1 MSRVTALG
9 SWHMRSSC
17 DILWTVTAMEPG
29 SHLSV
34 ETSELV
40 LMYRLQGC
48 ACLRWKVDA
57 GRTRAKVTEF
67 VQRKTKQGLLK
78 KRACHSPLTPDSP
91 IPWESHKS
99 GRFRWP
105 SCGDLKYCSIVF
117 GCLMQVV
124 PARNK
129 VWNKTI
135 LKVSVFSNNS
145 FNLLIRKSTS
155 DFICSKYPCVRTYCR
170 SSPYLIS
177 NYAIKLK

>member
-1 MSRVTALG
+1 MSRVSALG

-34 ETSELV
+34 GTSELV

-48 ACLRWKVDA
+48 ACLRWKVDG

-78 KRACHSPLTPDSP
+78 KLACHSPITLNSP

-105 SCGDLKYCSIVF
+105 SCGDLKYCSMFF
-117 GCLMQVV
+117 GCIMQVV

-145 FNLLIRKSTS
+145 FTLIIRKSTS
-155 DFICSKYPCVRTYCR
+155 DFICLKYPCVRTYCR